1 MVHRARWADRADH
14 HRWDG
19 HRVRDSDRGQ
29 SAARDHVGPDGALWF
44 TEGDSTGSDKIGRIT
59 TAGAIT
65 ETAIP
70 TAYAAPAGIAL
81 GSDGALWFTESV
93 SNKIGRITTAGAIT
107 ETTIP
112 TTNSGPLGIAAGSD
126 RALWFTEA
134 VGQGG
139 RITTDGGPPPPGPP
153 PPTPAPGPAP
163 APGPGPAPTP
173 GPGPLLK
180 PGLAVADGT
189 AKVTGGKAGV
199 LLSCPHGTSGC
210 SGTLALTVRQRVT
223 VRRHGCR
230 TTVTRTVTVGRA
242 RFNVAAGARRTFQV
256 SLSQSAR
263 SSLTHAP
270 SHRVRVTAAIG
281 HTHKTITLVQPKP
294 RGKRRKR

>member
-1 MVHRARWADRADH
+1 M
-14 HRWDG
+14 
-19 HRVRDSDRGQ
+19 
-29 SAARDHVGPDGALWF
+29 WF
-44 TEGDSTGSDKIGRIT
+44 TESNTNKLGRIT
-59 TAGAIT
+59 TAETVT
-65 ETAIP
+65 EFAVP
-70 TAYAAPAGIAL
+70 TPSSGPFGIAL

-93 SNKIGRITTAGAIT
+93 SNKIGLITTAGAIT

-112 TTNSGPLGIAAGSD
+112 TTNSGPVGIAAGSD

-134 VGQGG
+134 VGQIG
-139 RITTDGGPPPPGPP
+139 RITTDGGPPPPGPAAAHP
-153 PPTPAPGPAP
+153 RTRTSTSARAWTSS
-163 APGPGPAPTP
+163 APTP

-189 AKVTGGKAGV
+189 AKVTGGKAAV

-210 SGTLALTVRQRVT
+210 SGTLALTVRRRVT
-223 VRRHGCR
+223 VRRHGRR

-242 RFNVAAGARRTFQV
+242 RFNLAAGARRTFQV

-281 HTHKTITLVQPKP
+281 HTHKTITLVQ
-294 RGKRRKR
+294 